1 MQRREFIT
9 IVGLIAAAG
18 PRAVCAQ
25 QGTMPVIGYLYA
37 GESRSN
43 SYLVAAF
50 RKGLS
55 ETGFV
60 EGKNVVIEF
69 RWAENQI
76 GRLPTLAAELVDHKV
91 AVIVTPASSEAM
103 LAAKAA
109 TTTIPIVFS
118 TGSDPVESG
127 FVASLNRPSG
137 NVTGVT
143 GMTYKIAPKRLQ
155 AS

>member
-1 MQRREFIT
+1 
-9 IVGLIAAAG
+9 
-18 PRAVCAQ
+18 
-25 QGTMPVIGYLYA
+25 MPVIGYLYA

-60 EGKNVVIEF
+60 EGKNVAIEF

-91 AVIVTPASSEAM
+91 AVIVGPPPSPPPFAGQTPSPTNS
-103 LAAKAA
+103 
-109 TTTIPIVFS
+109 IVFFS
-118 TGSDPVESG
+118 RP
-127 FVASLNRPSG
+127 RPSAMR
-137 NVTGVT
+137 VL
-143 GMTYKIAPKRLQ
+143 AHLPSPL
-155 AS
+155 S